1 MEKEFVPYE
10 LALRMKRLGFDEPCF
25 GYYNEGTLSIEFIR
39 NGNIFK
45 ETEDSIYFKENTSC
59 LAPTFSQAFSWFRE
73 KHSLFSSILPFQDIE
88 DDIRLCYYYCVI
100 NLDECKDEDILC
112 NESSLGASD
121 INFSSPAEAELAC
134 LEKLIG
140 ILEKRNADMTEHGV
154 YK

>member
-10 LALRMKRLGFDEPCF
+10 LALRMNEIAFYEPCF
-25 GYYNEGTLSIEFIR
+25 GYWYTEQEEYKKIDIQLATIDFLEGE
-39 NGNIFK
+39 
-45 ETEDSIYFKENTSC
+45 EDYI
-59 LAPTFSQAFSWFRE
+59 LAPTFSQAFRWFRE

-134 LEKLIG
+134 LEKLIE
-140 ILEKRNADMTEHGV
+140 ILEKRNADMTENGV